1 LGHANPNTTARYAQL
16 TQIFEKDSLST
27 INSLINSIHVDFK
40 KV

>member
-16 TQIFEKDSLST
+16 TQFAEKDSLST